1 MAFEAFRLITVKQLL
16 ANKPPGVV
24 TTTPRTSV
32 YDALALMA
40 KHDIGCLPVLEKDR
54 LVGVLSE
61 RDYARGVVLR
71 GRSSRDM
78 TVGEL
83 MTRAVIVER
92 SHSIE
97 HCMTLMTRER
107 VRHLPV
113 VEDGVLLGI
122 VTIGDVV
129 KQVISDQAVLIDE
142 LEHYIRG
149 V

>member
-1 MAFEAFRLITVKQLL
+1 MITVNDLL
-16 ANKPPGVV
+16 SDKAAGVV
-24 TTTPRTSV
+24 TTTPHASV
-32 YDALALMA
+32 YEALDLMA
-40 KHDIGCLPVLEKDR
+40 RHDIGALPVLANGH

-78 TVGEL
+78 AVGEL
-83 MTRAVIVER
+83 MSPAVVVER
-92 SHSIE
+92 GDSIE
-97 HCMTLMTRER
+97 RCMAIMTRER

-113 VEDGVLLGI
+113 VEEGILMGI

-129 KQVISDQAVLIDE
+129 KRVIQNQALLIDE

-149 V
+149 R

>member
-1 MAFEAFRLITVKQLL
+1 MITVRELL
-16 ANKPPGVV
+16 AAKPAGVV
-24 TTTPRTSV
+24 TTTPATSV

-40 KHDIGCLPVLEKDR
+40 RHDIGALPVLDGKR

-83 MTRAVIVER
+83 MTDAVLVRREDTIQ
-92 SHSIE
+92 
-97 HCMTLMTRER
+97 HCMARMTRER

-113 VEDGVLLGI
+113 VEEGALLGI

-129 KQVISDQAVLIDE
+129 KQIITDQAGVIDA